1 MLNEE
6 KIKLMTELALYEKKE
21 KQDLEEAKKYFKG
34 DYIAKHLIESFFGFS
49 FSYLLISI
57 ILVLYGVQPILE
69 ANNIFDISDMI
80 KLYIISYFICLIGFE
95 IISAYIYSRRYD
107 RVKKKND
114 EYILRL
120 TKLNKR
126 YDFMK
131 RTKELVREEDNA

>member
-1 MLNEE
+1 
-6 KIKLMTELALYEKKE
+6 
-21 KQDLEEAKKYFKG
+21 
-34 DYIAKHLIESFFGFS
+34 
-49 FSYLLISI
+49 
-57 ILVLYGVQPILE
+57 
-69 ANNIFDISDMI
+69 MI

>member
-21 KQDLEEAKKYFKG
+21 KQALEEAKKYFKV

-95 IISAYIYSRRYD
+95 IISAYIYSKRYD